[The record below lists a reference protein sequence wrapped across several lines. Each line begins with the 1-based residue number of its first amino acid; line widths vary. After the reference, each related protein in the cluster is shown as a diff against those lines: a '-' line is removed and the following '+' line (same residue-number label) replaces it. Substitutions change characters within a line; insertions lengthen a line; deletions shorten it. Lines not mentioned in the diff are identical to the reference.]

1 MIKAKVETKII
12 DGNQRNIS
20 GNVAIEG
27 ITIDI
32 VAETGYLIYN
42 IGQQMAESGVLAEG
56 VTAGDLIDC
65 VAEVAREIFKNGGEK
80 E

>member
-12 DGNQRNIS
+12 DGDQRNIS
-20 GNVAIEG
+20 GDVTIEG

-42 IGQQMAESGVLAEG
+42 IGQQMAESGIFADG
-56 VTAGDLIDC
+56 ATAGDLIDC
-65 VAEVAREIFKNGGEK
+65 VAEVAREMFKTEGEK